1 MFNYFNIPEN
11 DTYTFSEINKVLDN
25 RKEGDYSNWFF
36 DIKVQNYKTDVY
48 KIDDGYCLEMDIPGY
63 NKENIDIDF
72 HKGILTIE
80 GKIEEKENEDSDK
93 KYLIKERKIESFLR
107 KWKIENASEDGLKA
121 SYKDGILK
129 VFIPFKK
136 ESEPIK
142 NKIKID

>member
-1 MFNYFNIPEN
+1 MFNYFNIPEK
-11 DTYTFSEINKVLDN
+11 DTYTFSEISKVLN
-25 RKEGDYSNWFF
+25 NKKEGDYSNWFF

-107 KWKIENASEDGLKA
+107 KWEFKNASEDGLKA

-142 NKIKID
+142 KKIKID